1 MNRRDIGDAATVLTL
16 LQAPG
21 RPKGLRSLVSGWDM
35 LQADVPDRE
44 RMETAWSI
52 LIGSGLAEVD
62 SDWCLRLTAD
72 GDRMRRAVRER
83 GGMRTAQAE
92 IAGRLAQEDLA
103 ATPLQLPAEVFDRAV
118 RAYRGSGGR
127 TVGRPKDSGRLR
139 DAVARLRTS
148 ARSWW

>member
-1 MNRRDIGDAATVLTL
+1 MVD
-16 LQAPG
+16 
-21 RPKGLRSLVSGWDM
+21 
-35 LQADVPDRE
+35 PDRV
-44 RMETAWSI
+44 
-52 LIGSGLAEVD
+52 GLTEVD